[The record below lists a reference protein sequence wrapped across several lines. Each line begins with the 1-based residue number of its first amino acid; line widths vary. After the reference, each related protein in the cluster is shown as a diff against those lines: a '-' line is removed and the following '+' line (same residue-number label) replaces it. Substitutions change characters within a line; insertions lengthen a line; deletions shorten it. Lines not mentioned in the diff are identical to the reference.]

1 MRKVKTYST
10 GETPVPP
17 ALMPYAKL
25 KVMGGRLAESL
36 KNKIKLFLSSSMDTP
51 ISKVFYRI
59 PREAGGTGVR
69 RCYYSINNNLM

>member
-1 MRKVKTYST
+1 
-10 GETPVPP
+10 
-17 ALMPYAKL
+17 MPYAKL

-59 PREAGGTGVR
+59 PTESGSTGVPPVLP
-69 RCYYSINNNLM
+69 YASIFSIVLFVVKEGAFLC